1 MKIGKEISGD
11 NMTRF
16 ICLTCY
22 KTKDDTEIHWW
33 KDIQCC
39 ERCFDKYQRLSKKD
53 LEIKN

>member
-1 MKIGKEISGD
+1 MKIEREISGD

-16 ICLTCY
+16 ICLTCC

-39 ERCFDKYQRLSKKD
+39 ERCLDKYQRFSKKD